1 VQMAPYTHDGS
12 GGTLAQVI
20 DFYDRGDVTNV
31 SVPESLPE

>member
-1 VQMAPYTHDGS
+1 VQTAPYTHDGS